1 MPAAPL
7 SRPDPSRPRFLN
19 VPNLLSLVRVPL
31 ALAFLL
37 TSQTTARVIIIIAAA
52 ASDWLDGWWART
64 RGPRTSTGA
73 LLDPVTDKVFVVV
86 ALIAFVV
93 HGVLATWQLIVL
105 LARDIF
111 VAIGFAAVR
120 QLRLDV
126 PLEARFPGKV
136 VTTLQ
141 LAAVLVLTLAPRAAA
156 ALVMITAAA
165 GIWAIADYGA
175 TGLVALRARRGRR

>member
-7 SRPDPSRPRFLN
+7 SRPDPSRLN

-37 TSQTTARVIIIIAAA
+37 TSQTTARVIIIIVAA

-86 ALIAFVV
+86 ALISFAV
-93 HGVLATWQLIVL
+93 HGVIATWQLLVL

-111 VAIGFAAVR
+111 VAAGFVAVWL
-120 QLRLDV
+120 LRLDV

-141 LAAVLVLTLAPRAAA
+141 LAAVLVLTLAPRAAT

-165 GIWAIADYGA
+165 GVWAIADYGA
-175 TGLVALRARRGRR
+175 TAFVALRTRRGRR